1 MWGVLQLPPA
11 DYHAQ
16 ALVRSFTGGFDI
28 GHAVQPEAWVRAGQ
42 GQYEAV
48 FNTTTY
54 NQTEGFAALVKHV
67 YEYGDITCCEALS
80 GQPSISTTDTYM
92 SGALILKYL
101 ADTYGEGIHAR
112 LVEEPR
118 AVLCRVGGRAR
129 AGGGTLAEMHQGL
142 INWLRDLYNAL

>member
-1 MWGVLQLPPA
+1 M
-11 DYHAQ
+11 
-16 ALVRSFTGGFDI
+16 
-28 GHAVQPEAWVRAGQ
+28 RAGQ

-48 FNTTTY
+48 FNTTIY

-80 GQPSISTTDTYM
+80 DQPSISTTDTYM

-101 ADTYGEGIHAR
+101 ADTYGEGIHTR
-112 LVEEPR
+112 LLKSPKPFSVALAAELEQ
-118 AVLCRVGGRAR
+118 GGF
-129 AGGGTLAEMHQGL
+129 TLAEMHQGL